1 MKPSKALMFASKR
14 EYLGKSLVF
23 LKIAFLL
30 GDVFKYSG
38 FAYSHAFF
46 LVTVVL
52 ISVPKH

>member
-1 MKPSKALMFASKR
+1 MKLSKALIFAFKR
-14 EYLGKSLVF
+14 EYLGKPLVF
-23 LKIAFLL
+23 LKIAFFL

-38 FAYSHAFF
+38 VAYSHAFF